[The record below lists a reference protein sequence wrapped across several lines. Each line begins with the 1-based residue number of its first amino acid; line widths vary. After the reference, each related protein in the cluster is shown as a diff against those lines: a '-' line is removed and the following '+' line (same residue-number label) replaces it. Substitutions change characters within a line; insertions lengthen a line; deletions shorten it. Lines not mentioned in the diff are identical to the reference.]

1 MFGFVGRS
9 CTRGCLG
16 CLIPVV
22 LILALLLLLVHLIT
36 TPPSYPKVQPATP
49 AALQRAVARGLYAS
63 QATQQPVALFELTDA
78 EATTLLRESLS
89 SSHGLSDLEV
99 HILAGE
105 VVLTGQTALLSQ
117 PLVVSGTLKF
127 TSGGNSLVDLD
138 FKGAWIGQLGLPG
151 LVSQLLT
158 RTLHPQF
165 DLPRTAGEDGRFA
178 CTRAYVDNLV
188 VGVLYGTEPDPKA
201 AAACAGVS

>member
-1 MFGFVGRS
+1 
-9 CTRGCLG
+9 
-16 CLIPVV
+16 VV
-22 LILALLLLLVHLIT
+22 VIVALLLLLVHLIT
-36 TPPSYPKVQPATP
+36 TPPSYPKVQPAAP
-49 AALQRAVARGLYAS
+49 AALQRAVAKGLQAS
-63 QATQQPVALFELTDA
+63 EATQQPVALLELTDA

-99 HILAGE
+99 HVLAGK
-105 VVLTGQTALLSQ
+105 VVLTGHTALLSR
-117 PLVVSGTLKF
+117 PLVVSGTVKF

-158 RTLHPQF
+158 RTLHLQF

-178 CTRAYVDNLV
+178 CADALQDNLV
-188 VGVLYGTEPDPKA
+188 VGVLYGTEHDPKA
-201 AAACAGVS
+201 AAACAGIS

>member
-1 MFGFVGRS
+1 MFGLVGRG

-16 CLIPVV
+16 CLIPGVV
-22 LILALLLLLVHLIT
+22 ILALLLLLVHLIT
-36 TPPSYPKVQPATP
+36 TPPNYPKVQPATP
-49 AALQRAVARGLYAS
+49 AALQLAVAKGLEAS

-89 SSHGLSDLEV
+89 STAGLSDVEV
-99 HILAGE
+99 HVLAGK
-105 VVLTGQTALLSQ
+105 VVLTGRTALLSH
-117 PLVVSGTLKF
+117 PLVVSGTVKF

-138 FKGAWIGQLGLPG
+138 FKGTWVGQLGFPG

-158 RTLHPQF
+158 RSLHAQF

-178 CTRAYVDNLV
+178 CTDALPDNLV
-188 VGVLYGTEPDPKA
+188 VGVLYGTEQDPKA
-201 AAACAGVS
+201 ASACAGIS

>member
-16 CLIPVV
+16 CLIPMVA
-22 LILALLLLLVHLIT
+22 ILALLLLLVHLIT
-36 TPPSYPKVQPATP
+36 TPPSYPTVQPATP
-49 AALQRAVARGLYAS
+49 AALQLAVAKGLVAS

-89 SSHGLSDLEV
+89 GSAGLTDLEV
-99 HILAGE
+99 HVLAGK
-105 VVLTGQTALLSQ
+105 VVLTGQTALLSH
-117 PLVVSGTLKF
+117 PLVISGTVKF

-151 LVSQLLT
+151 PVSQLLT
-158 RTLHPQF
+158 RSLHPQF

-178 CTRAYVDNLV
+178 CTGAFQDNLV
-188 VGVLYGTEPDPKA
+188 VGVLYGTEQDPKA
-201 AAACAGVS
+201 AAACAGIS